1 MTAPPANRKSSRWG
15 SLLSGAVAGLES
27 RLDTILAEDPDAS
40 ARSRAAEKAAAE
52 KIAAERAAGD
62 KIAAARTGR
71 PSAISETDGTSS
83 LAVSQRDASRSAS
96 RSRANDRL
104 QERLAKALNKDTDS
118 LKSPRAS
125 QDIARIATPPIDA
138 SAKKSLEIP
147 ESQLEPTLTQ
157 ETSRDTRPGDDHRIS
172 GDDTRTEDGVPGA
185 QEQKPTL
192 LTSRLPINPSR
203 NSVDSLSTRP
213 SLDAPTTSSIDV
225 TVLEPSEATSSLTE
239 SQLNGVKGA
248 TSISYQMSD
257 DLLSHRTLAEHEAEL
272 EKLRT
277 EHREELNAHLERI
290 DALQSKLTY
299 LARSTATTAQNAV
312 QSASSGSPEQKIA
325 ERDEKIAQLLEEGTK
340 LSATE
345 IKHLGIIKKLRSR
358 VSEEDK
364 AKDNLTKRLS
374 KAESAFQEATERA
387 SRTEA
392 ELKVMGERMKRV
404 SKLEGEVE
412 ALRAE
417 RDGHGTTMLK
427 LQSQLEESRQQA
439 EEAEKKVQSGA
450 VEAKKRAADDLA
462 EQLENAR
469 IEKKLL
475 EERLRTE
482 IRQAEESTKRKE
494 EQAKISDMELKAE
507 IANLESK
514 IELLR
519 TRTEEASSD
528 PAGESQAKLL
538 RQIETLQTQ
547 YALASEN
554 WQGIESTLTARL
566 ATLEKERDDAAKR
579 ESDVRRK
586 ARDIGVKSRTLEED
600 LEAANSQRHALEE
613 DLESLRPQLHKLQ
626 ERSKEVETAFT
637 NMKADFER
645 ERQVWENEQS
655 RKIQEERARWQ
666 LELQA
671 AQQNAFVDQQ
681 RSVRNH
687 DGTSTFG
694 SRKSSTPD
702 LANLYS
708 RRAQNSS
715 RNNLSSS
722 ELSIQGFLERDRPSS
737 SARRPLSA
745 RTPSFGT
752 PISPSPGTPHR
763 QDSSSSLQPQ
773 PNGLYPHHYGNGL
786 NISTQSGSSS
796 PIPPTPPTAIPT
808 SSLMPLSALAQA
820 GTPSLPPSTTSAH
833 TTHDTDLLDASAS
846 SSPTRRSR
854 SSSITAAA
862 DMLVSASASAAPT
875 TTAASTGPSVQLVE
889 RMSGAVR
896 RLEAEKAALREELGR
911 LGAQRDE
918 ARREVVALMGE
929 VEARDELDKRV
940 QVLEGEKAGVEERYG
955 AALEMLGEKS
965 ELVDELRADVE
976 DLKKIYRELVERT
989 VKD

>member
-1 MTAPPANRKSSRWG
+1 MTAPPANKKSSRWG

-40 ARSRAAEKAAAE
+40 ARSRAAEKATAE
-52 KIAAERAAGD
+52 KIAAEKAAAD

-71 PSAISETDGTSS
+71 PSAIPETDGTSS

-138 SAKKSLEIP
+138 SAKKSFETP
-147 ESQLEPTLTQ
+147 EPQLELTTTQ
-157 ETSRDTRPGDDHRIS
+157 QTSEHTRPGDDHRIS

-203 NSVDSLSTRP
+203 NSVDSVSTRP

-364 AKDNLTKRLS
+364 AKENLAKRLS

-387 SRTEA
+387 SRTEV

-417 RDGHGTTMLK
+417 RDGHGTTMLE

-482 IRQAEESTKRKE
+482 IRQAEESAKRKE

-566 ATLEKERDDAAKR
+566 AALEKERDDAAKR

-600 LEAANSQRHALEE
+600 LEAANSQRHTLEE

-637 NMKADFER
+637 NMKADFGR

-773 PNGLYPHHYGNGL
+773 PNGLYPHHYSNGL
-786 NISTQSGSSS
+786 NISTQSGSSL
-796 PIPPTPPTAIPT
+796 IPPTPPTAIPT

-820 GTPSLPPSTTSAH
+820 GTPSLTPSTTSAH

-854 SSSITAAA
+854 SSSITAAG

-929 VEARDELDKRV
+929 VEARDGVAERV
-940 QVLEGEKAGVEERYG
+940 AVLEGEKAGVEERYG